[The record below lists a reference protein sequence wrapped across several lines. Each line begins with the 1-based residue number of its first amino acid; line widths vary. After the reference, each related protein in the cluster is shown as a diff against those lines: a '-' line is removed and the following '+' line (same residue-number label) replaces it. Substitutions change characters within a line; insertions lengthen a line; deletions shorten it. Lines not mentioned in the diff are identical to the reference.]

1 MKALI
6 TAFGSFPGVDINP
19 SELLLGELKKVESD
33 SSFCSFKLLPVD
45 YDFCK
50 GWLDSLEEKFDLVIH
65 LGVASNATENR
76 AEILAKNFCGK
87 TADIQG
93 KVNFGK
99 ISEHSFEKIQSN
111 LSLRF
116 LETKHT
122 HPIQVSNDAG
132 DYLCNFLF
140 FKSLEMHAEKNVLF
154 YHITSLD
161 VISVECQVKH
171 FHWFFDNLKEE
182 NFKS

>member
-1 MKALI
+1 MPQKIARRYW
-6 TAFGSFPGVDINP
+6 
-19 SELLLGELKKVESD
+19 LKISAVKLQT
-33 SSFCSFKLLPVD
+33 FKGTGQ
-45 YDFCK
+45 F
-50 GWLDSLEEKFDLVIH
+50 W
-65 LGVASNATENR
+65 
-76 AEILAKNFCGK
+76 
-87 TADIQG
+87 
-93 KVNFGK
+93 K

-111 LSLRF
+111 LSLRS

-132 DYLCNFLF
+132 DYLCNFLY
-140 FKSLEMHAEKNVLF
+140 FKSLELHAEKNVLF

-182 NFKS
+182 NFKSQVFLNVTLN